1 MAHGD
6 SQPCFSQIKS
16 SSSEW
21 NLWMCAVMLLP
32 VLVFILRPHSRCTW
46 WDMAP
51 EQCARNSTRDGVSLC
66 KGAESICLIDP
77 EDGTL
82 KHFLNSETLFIPF
95 QFLLWCCTLNTFP
108 SFCEYLAHI
117 VWKNG
122 HIETNS
128 GKVAVVKR
136 DVNDASVIFRKLK
149 DWLPFYLTCYWTFKN
164 GIFHFC
170 ISRENVQM

>member
-1 MAHGD
+1 
-6 SQPCFSQIKS
+6 
-16 SSSEW
+16 
-21 NLWMCAVMLLP
+21 MCAVWMLLL
-32 VLVFILRPHSRCTW
+32 VLFFILRPHSRYTW
-46 WDMAP
+46 WDVAP
-51 EQCARNSTRDGVSLC
+51 EQCARNSTRDGILLC
-66 KGAESICLIDP
+66 KGAEGICQFCKMDISLIDP

-82 KHFLNSETLFIPF
+82 KHFFNSETLFIPL

-108 SFCEYLAHI
+108 SFCAYLAHM

-136 DVNDASVIFRKLK
+136 DVNDVSVIFRKLK
-149 DWLPFYLTCYWTFKN
+149 DWLPFYLTCYWTFRN
-164 GIFHFC
+164 GISHFC